1 MYPQRTQDSL
11 SSEDIALIQARESFY
26 IPLTN
31 PDGWPYVQH
40 RGGPVG
46 FLRAHTTSQLVCED
60 YRENCQFITMG
71 NL

>member
-1 MYPQRTQDSL
+1 MYPHRMQDSL

-26 IPLTN
+26 IHLTN

-46 FLRAHTTSQLVCED
+46 FLRAHTTSHVQRQPPCPAATTTLAG
-60 YRENCQFITMG
+60 F
-71 NL
+71 